1 MEPNQAIAEINTF
14 YPTKP
19 HDKQSE
25 VLKAIDDGQRFVLLR
40 AGRKFRKTS
49 LIISRLIEGA
59 LETGLTYPYIAPSKV
74 QAKNIVWDDHIQRIL
89 DHFKAQG
96 VPYKTNEVEL
106 SVVFGEGQGKIQ
118 LFGVENKE
126 ALRGI
131 SNWGGVGCDEYDDWA
146 EDIWPLIIRPNL
158 LTHRG
163 WAIVAGTPKGK
174 RGMYRMGQNSQ
185 FKEFHYTSYDN
196 PDLSPEELSELVEE
210 YKGYGEDY
218 YNQEIMAEYVK
229 PVGVVYK
236 EFNEEKQ
243 VKEFDYDP
251 NLPLHCTWDFGVND
265 PTAIIWLQP
274 HGSEVRVIDY
284 YEASDASIEHFVQV
298 INSKPYS
305 RVSMHVGDIA
315 GKARTLTTGKSV
327 IDELVKHGIIIRT
340 NSIPNLQEQIRVAH
354 KVMPRVFV
362 AKKPETER
370 FIDVLNNY
378 KYPDA
383 KRETAINQS
392 NEVPL
397 HDQYSHGAR
406 AFEYYCW
413 QINKQPTREIKPK
426 VMKHYDPVT
435 GRLLS

>member
-1 MEPNQAIAEINTF
+1 MKQQTATINTF

-19 HDKQSE
+19 HAKQAE
-25 VLKAIDDGQRFVLLR
+25 VLAAIDGGQRFVLLR

-89 DHFKAQG
+89 DHFKDKG

-106 SVVFGEGQGKIQ
+106 SVTFGGAGGKIQ

-131 SNWGGVGCDEYDDWA
+131 SNWGGVGADEYDDWA

-174 RGMYRMGQNSQ
+174 RGMFRMSKNPA
-185 FKEFHYTSYDN
+185 FKQFHYTSYDN
-196 PDLSPEELSELVEE
+196 PDLSQEELAELIEE

-236 EFNEEKQ
+236 EFNEERQ
-243 VKEFDYDP
+243 VLPFEYDP
-251 NLPLHCTWDFGVND
+251 NLPLHCSWDFGVND

-274 HGSEVRVIDY
+274 HGTEIRVVDY
-284 YEASDASIEHFVQV
+284 YEASDANIEHFVQV
-298 INSKPYS
+298 INAKPYGK
-305 RVSMHVGDIA
+305 VSLHVGDIA
-315 GKARTLTTGKSV
+315 GRARTLTTGKSV
-327 IDELVKHGIIIRT
+327 IDELAKSGIMVRT
-340 NSIPNLQEQIRVAH
+340 NSIPGIKEQIRVTH
-354 KVMPRVFV
+354 KLMPRVFV
-362 AKKPETER
+362 AEVPGTER
-370 FIDVLNNY
+370 FVDVLNNY

-383 KRETAINQS
+383 KRETAMDQS
-392 NEVPL
+392 NEIPL
-397 HDQYSHGAR
+397 HDQFSHGAR

-413 QINKQPTREIKPK
+413 HINRTPTKEIRPRAER
-426 VMKHYDPVT
+426 HYDPIT

>member
-1 MEPNQAIAEINTF
+1 MSQNKTVEINTF
-14 YPTKP
+14 YPTHP
-19 HDKQSE
+19 HAKQAE
-25 VLKAIDDGQRFVLLR
+25 VLDAIDNGQRFVLLR

-49 LIISRLIEGA
+49 MIISRLIEGA

-89 DHFKAQG
+89 NHFKEAG
-96 VPYKTNEVEL
+96 VKYKTNEVEL
-106 SVVFGEGQGKIQ
+106 SISFKDAGKIQ

-131 SNWGGVGCDEYDDWA
+131 SNWGGVGADEYDDWS

-158 LTHRG
+158 LTHRA

-174 RGMYRMGQNSQ
+174 RGMYRMSQNKA
-185 FKEFHYTSYDN
+185 FREFHFSSYDN
-196 PDLSPEELSELVEE
+196 PDLSPEELQDLVDE
-210 YKGYGEDY
+210 YQAYGEDY
-218 YNQEIMAEYVK
+218 YRQEIMAEYIK

-236 EFNEEKQ
+236 EFNEDVQ
-243 VKEFDYDP
+243 VKDFDYDP
-251 NLPLHCTWDFGVND
+251 ALPLHCAWDFGVND

-274 HGSEVRVIDY
+274 HGTELRVVDY
-284 YEASDASIEHFVQV
+284 YEASDAAIEHFVQV
-298 INSKPYS
+298 INAKPYG

-315 GKARTLTTGKSV
+315 GKSRNLVTGKSV
-327 IDELVKHGIIIRT
+327 IDELVKHGIIVRT
-340 NSIPNLQEQIRVAH
+340 NSIPNIPEQIRVTH
-354 KVMPRVFV
+354 KIVPRLYV
-362 AKKPETER
+362 ARKPETER

-383 KRETAINQS
+383 KRETALNQS
-392 NEVPL
+392 NEIPL
-397 HDQYSHGAR
+397 HDQFSHGAR

-413 QINKQPTREIKPK
+413 QMNKQPLHEIRPKRE
-426 VMKHYDPVT
+426 KHYDPVT